1 MSIVIAIPTN
11 PLYAP
16 LVEHADRI
24 ARSIGAKVLRG
35 TEQECHAYLSRHIA
49 DVALVSPLG
58 YAQESL
64 KTDLRIIPVSA
75 LTLDSLTYSGS
86 IYLRRSQDGESFGR
100 CASPFAEDFLMQMGA
115 AVLSEKFDVEVTLE
129 QAQGSIQDLLKQ
141 YDAVLDY
148 GFDKQQ
154 DVVLDISDEW
164 SDYFGEILPLAL
176 WVCRPEEVPDDIAE
190 HLTGFRHNERPV
202 KQDITEEQHHGTTA
216 HRIGVISSEWN
227 DETEEA
233 LQHTIELLYY
243 WQYIPKVAA
252 TKLWQRDIVERV

>member
-11 PLYAP
+11 PLFAP
-16 LVEHADRI
+16 LIEHAERV
-24 ARSIGAKVLRG
+24 AKTMGAKILRG
-35 TEQECHAYLSRHIA
+35 TEQECHAYLGRHIA
-49 DVALVSPLG
+49 DIALVSPLG
-58 YAQESL
+58 YAKESL

-86 IYLRRSQDGESFGR
+86 IYLRRSREGELFGR

-129 QAQGSIQDLLKQ
+129 QAQGSTQDLLKQ
-141 YDAVLDY
+141 FDAVLDY
-148 GFDKQQ
+148 GFDDQQ
-154 DVVLDISDEW
+154 DVSLDISDEW

-176 WVCRPEEVPDDIAE
+176 WVCRPEEVPEDIAE
-190 HLTGFRHNERPV
+190 HLAEFRQHEFPT
-202 KQDITEEQHHGTTA
+202 KQDIVEVEHQGTTA
-216 HRIGVISSEWN
+216 HRLGVISTEWS